1 MYAFIIINLIAFSA
15 VGYFV
20 GLMNLSKIKD
30 NWTQYRCNPLYMPI
44 AGLVDPNGISG
55 NFQYC
60 LASIGKTVM
69 SASTDAIGGQ
79 LNMIGSAIKSISDPL
94 VIFRQVLTTLRKTVM
109 GFAASTLGKLSAPM
123 SALVY
128 ILNKI
133 RDVFK
138 RIAAEG
144 YVAAFMGV
152 AAVSF
157 IKGFVMLFI
166 SIVKGFV
173 VGMLIISVILALFQP
188 ALLILVLIL
197 ASYLAAAG
205 A

>member
-1 MYAFIIINLIAFSA
+1 
-15 VGYFV
+15 
-20 GLMNLSKIKD
+20 
-30 NWTQYRCNPLYMPI
+30 
-44 AGLVDPNGISG
+44 
-55 NFQYC
+55 
-60 LASIGKTVM
+60 M

-79 LNMIGSAIKSISDPL
+79 LNMVGSAIKSISDPL